1 MSPPPEDLVEPERRT
16 ADLEAS
22 RARILAGADESRRR
36 LHRDLHD
43 GAQQRLVHAVIALKL
58 ARSAV
63 EPGSTAAALVEEALS
78 NAERASSELRD
89 VVRSILPS
97 SLVYGGL
104 RIGLES
110 LVGDLGQ
117 PVELTCSTPRLPP
130 AVETTAYLVVTEA
143 LTNAVA
149 HAHARVVQVEV
160 GLAGGTLVIE
170 VRDDGVGGADA
181 AGTGLTG
188 LLDRLGA
195 AGGALTIVSPPGAGT
210 TVRAELPVQP
220 GPVRPGPE
228 TGTRS

>member
-1 MSPPPEDLVEPERRT
+1 MSPSKEDLVDPHRRS

-22 RARILAGADESRRR
+22 RARILAAADESRRR
-36 LHRDLHD
+36 LHRELHD

-97 SLVYGGL
+97 PLVYGGL
-104 RIGLES
+104 RVGLES
-110 LVGDLGQ
+110 LVADLGV
-117 PVELTCSTPRLPP
+117 PAELRCATPRLPP

-143 LTNAVA
+143 LTNTVA
-149 HAHARVVQVEV
+149 HARARRVEVEV
-160 GLAGGTLVIE
+160 GLVGDTLVLE
-170 VRDDGVGGADA
+170 VRDDGVGGADTA

-188 LLDRLGA
+188 LRDRVEAA
-195 AGGALTIVSPPGAGT
+195 AGTWTLLSPQGRGT
-210 TVRAELPVQP
+210 TVRATL
-220 GPVRPGPE
+220 PVRPG
-228 TGTRS
+228 TDADTQR